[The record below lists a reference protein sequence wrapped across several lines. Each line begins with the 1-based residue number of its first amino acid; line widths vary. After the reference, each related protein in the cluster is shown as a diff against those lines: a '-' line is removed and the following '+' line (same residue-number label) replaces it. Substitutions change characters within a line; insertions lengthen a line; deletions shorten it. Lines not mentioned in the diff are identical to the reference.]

1 MSAGL
6 SRRRS
11 LDPGDW
17 EYVLT
22 DLPQASEGHVDP
34 RNWFDDPSK
43 PFELEIGSGKG
54 TFLVQQAAMQASTN
68 FLGIEWAGAYAH
80 HAADRLRRHQLEN
93 VRMLLGDATEFITH
107 WCPDSFVDV
116 VHLYFSDPWP
126 KKRHHK
132 RRVIQDSTLAQFER
146 VLVPGG
152 ELRMVTDHAD
162 LWEWYE
168 EHATRHA
175 DLFERNEFN
184 APGSAGPAE
193 LVGTNYERKFQPE
206 GRAFRAMTLRKQA

>member
-6 SRRRS
+6 SRKRS

-22 DLPQASEGHVDP
+22 DLPPASEGRVDP
-34 RNWFDDPSK
+34 REWFADPSK

-54 TFLVQQAAMQASTN
+54 TFLVQQAVLQRDTN
-68 FLGIEWAGAYAH
+68 FLGVEWAGAYAH
-80 HAADRLRRHQLEN
+80 HAADRLRRHQLQN

-107 WCPDSFVDV
+107 WCPDGIVDV

-132 RRVIQDSTLAQFER
+132 RRVIQDTTLAQFER
-146 VLVPGG
+146 VLVTGG
-152 ELRMVTDHAD
+152 ELRMVTDHD
-162 LWEWYE
+162 ELWQWYE
-168 EHATRHA
+168 EHAAKHEAR
-175 DLFERNEFN
+175 FERIDFN
-184 APGSAGPAE
+184 APGSAGPSE
-193 LVGTNYERKFQPE
+193 VVGTNYERKFQIE
-206 GRAFRAMTLRKQA
+206 GRAFRSMTLRKSG